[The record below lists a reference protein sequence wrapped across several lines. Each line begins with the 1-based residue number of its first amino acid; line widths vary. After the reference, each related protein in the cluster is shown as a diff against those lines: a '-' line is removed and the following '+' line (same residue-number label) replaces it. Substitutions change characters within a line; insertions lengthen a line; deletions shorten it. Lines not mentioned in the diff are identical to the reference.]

1 MFIRYKSNYFKKF
14 IHLPYYIIRKNYTS
28 FYVLFDRLKN
38 IKNLSLQS
46 KLSKFIRRPSL
57 DKISLL
63 TDLNYNSSNITRKQ
77 LTVNDHC
84 LRLPLVPPIF

>member
-57 DKISLL
+57 DKIYKNEKNK
-63 TDLNYNSSNITRKQ
+63 TIPCHQPERQNCQI
-77 LTVNDHC
+77 
-84 LRLPLVPPIF
+84 